1 VVKVSGGIVKRGDLF
16 RTRCEALRPLVE
28 WHDETDWDDFGVTE
42 TLPPG
47 VSVLFL
53 RRGVGAWQRRLCVL
67 VGGRVGW
74 VWEDD
79 LEPL

>member
-1 VVKVSGGIVKRGDLF
+1 MKPGDLF
-16 RTRCEALRPLVE
+16 RTRCDAPPPIVE
-28 WHDETDWDDFGVTE
+28 WDDAPWDDREVTV

-47 VSVLFL
+47 VPVLFL
-53 RRGVGAWQRRLCVL
+53 RRGFDAGGDRLCVL
-67 VGGRVGW
+67 VGGRAGW

>member
-1 VVKVSGGIVKRGDLF
+1 MKPGDLL
-16 RTRCEALRPLVE
+16 RTRCDAPPPIVE
-28 WHDETDWDDFGVTE
+28 WDDETDWDDHGVTE

-47 VSVLFL
+47 VPVLFL
-53 RRGVGAWQRRLCVL
+53 RPAVWAHSVVL

-74 VWEDD
+74 VWNDD